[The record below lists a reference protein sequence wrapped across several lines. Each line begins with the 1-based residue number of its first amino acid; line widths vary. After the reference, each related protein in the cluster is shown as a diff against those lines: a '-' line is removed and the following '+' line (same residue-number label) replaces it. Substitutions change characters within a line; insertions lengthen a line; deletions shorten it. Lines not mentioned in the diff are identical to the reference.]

1 MNNSVAQ
8 GDFITRTFG
17 PARPLVPGMVLLAVV
32 TILVLGAGMYNVIHP
47 PFHGDRTIMLML
59 AVGVYPAPY
68 LLYGMLC
75 FVVFHHYASSRL
87 TLVYY
92 VSCLLLV
99 STPAAALMRHMN
111 KLDLPFPRRLHEST
125 FDNFLAS
132 VAIGAISLS
141 IMFIIIKSLKWL
153 EDDSD

>member
-1 MNNSVAQ
+1 MNSAAQ
-8 GDFITRTFG
+8 AGSITKIFG
-17 PARPLVPGMVLLAVV
+17 PALPILPGLVVLA
-32 TILVLGAGMYNVIHP
+32 TITLLVLGAGMYNVVHP
-47 PFHGDRTIMLML
+47 PFNGDRTIMFML
-59 AVGVYPAPY
+59 AVAVYPAPY

-75 FVVFHHYASSRL
+75 FVLFHHYTSSRL

-99 STPAAALMRHMN
+99 SAPVAALMRHMD
-111 KLDLPFPRRLHEST
+111 KIDLPFPRRLHQST
-125 FDNFLAS
+125 FENFLA
-132 VAIGAISLS
+132 ALIIGAVSIT